1 MGSAGL
7 APGMIDATSRPV
19 DVLLSSFK
27 LALLSSFKLALLL
40 RHYKQETS
48 KVNTPR
54 RKRVSQPQQ
63 TAR

>member
-1 MGSAGL
+1 MESAGI
-7 APGMIDATSRPV
+7 ATGMIDATSRPV

-27 LALLSSFKLALLL
+27 LALSSSFKLALLL

-54 RKRVSQPQQ
+54 EGNTSLP
-63 TAR
+63 A